1 MVPNPSL
8 GLGKRV
14 VNKWKTWLPNGS
26 THLCLLARSLR
37 MRRDNIGAT
46 ASLEVFGPP
55 DAEGSLS
62 RREDDGADILERTAR
77 LANNT
82 QFAIKT
88 YGTNV

>member
-1 MVPNPSL
+1 
-8 GLGKRV
+8 
-14 VNKWKTWLPNGS
+14 
-26 THLCLLARSLR
+26 

-46 ASLEVFGPP
+46 ASLEVFGPR

-62 RREDDGADILERTAR
+62 RREDDGADTLERTAR